1 MRQLLIT
8 LFCIVSFGSLY
19 AIDNNVELIGNKD
32 FSNSELFKDSVTGFA
47 VSYAKATVRGKWY
60 AGDISLADYNN
71 FGFTTSIAN
80 GYFESTIP
88 YDAALV
94 YNNFLGQVPSVQ
106 LNTGRYHLS
115 LKAKGTAP
123 FYIKISSVA
132 AMGTELSSILRNAS
146 SSGIEKQ
153 TIADYAGYS
162 IKVTPNETWTT
173 YSADIDLSIA
183 TANYV
188 RIFIVFPKT
197 GEISLDDISLMRT
210 KDLPTSFYIRPSGNT
225 TAWTSLPGIDP
236 DQILTGD
243 AISLVSTNT
252 YYMSTGSYTTPT
264 TITMTTGKIYGGFS
278 GNETSI
284 DLNARAT
291 SDLDQNGIV
300 EPWEFTNVTSISGLV
315 ATSKYD
321 QSGATLRLLTI
332 SGGEV
337 DGVTLTDYNYLTYGG
352 TITLGQVNSN
362 PTDNTSGSAGKLTRC
377 IVRKMKGGAG
387 VIMSTNGASVI
398 DRCLIEDNT
407 GTTSY
412 GAVYLNKF
420 GGTVS
425 NSVIR
430 NNKATTKGGAIY
442 GGNATTSDLNA
453 IVKNCVIYNNTALQN
468 GGAIAGD
475 ALTNSAGVEIVNST
489 IVNNTTTS
497 PGTASVELNNN
508 GLLVNSIVLNDPL
521 DEIAINSISNYV
533 ERVAYGTYVGASLYP
548 ALLNISGKSVTD
560 FNFVN
565 PTPIQGYVGL
575 SGADYDVVHK
585 ANFSINNQSSAAY
598 VSLATIPTSY
608 QIGGSGSTITT
619 HATVPTTD
627 ITGAARSDNLTIG
640 AYYYNP
646 FSAVKSEF
654 ADKLFS
660 FGCKNNIE
668 VNGIVG
674 EVVSIYNVSGQF
686 IKSVKLTYDKTTIP
700 ATKGFYIV
708 VMGALRNKVVVD

>member
-1 MRQLLIT
+1 MKQLLMT
-8 LFCIVSFGSLY
+8 LLCVVCFGSLF

-47 VSYAKATVRGKWY
+47 VSYANASVRGKWY
-60 AGDISLADYNN
+60 AGNTDIADYNTS
-71 FGFTTSIAN
+71 GFMTSIVN
-80 GYFESTIP
+80 GYFESSIP

-106 LNTGRYHLS
+106 FNTGRYHLS

-132 AMGTELSSILRNAS
+132 VMGTELSSILRNAS

-153 TIADYAGYS
+153 TTPDYTGYS
-162 IKVTPNETWTT
+162 IKVTPTEAWTT
-173 YSADIDLSIA
+173 YTADLDISIA

-210 KDLPTSFYIRPSGNT
+210 KDLPTNFYIRPSGNT
-225 TAWTSLPGIDP
+225 TAWTALPGIDP

-252 YYMSTGSYTTPT
+252 YYIAAGSYTTPT
-264 TITMTTGKIYGGFS
+264 TIAMTTGKIYGGFS
-278 GNETSI
+278 GDETSI
-284 DLNARAT
+284 DLDIRAL
-291 SDLDQNGIV
+291 SDLDQNGII
-300 EPWEFTNVTSISGLV
+300 EPWEFTNVSSITGSV
-315 ATSKYD
+315 AASKYD
-321 QSGATLRLLTI
+321 QAGSNARLLTVL
-332 SGGEV
+332 GGEV
-337 DGVTLTDYNYLTYGG
+337 DGVTFTDYNYLTYGG

-362 PTDNTSGSAGKLTRC
+362 PTDNASGNAGKLTRC

-387 VIMSTNGASVI
+387 VIMSTNSASVI

-412 GAVYLNKF
+412 GAIYLNRF

-442 GGNATTSDLNA
+442 GGNVTAGDLNA

-489 IVNNTTTS
+489 IVNNLTTS
-497 PGTASVELNNN
+497 PGTASVELTNN

-521 DEIAINSISNYV
+521 DEISINNISNYV
-533 ERVAYGTYVGASLYP
+533 ERVAYGTYFGASLYP
-548 ALLNISGKSVTD
+548 ALQNISGKSVAD

-565 PTPIQGYVGL
+565 PTSLQGYVGL
-575 SGADYDVVHK
+575 SGTDYDAVHK

-598 VSLATIPTSY
+598 VSLATIPSSY
-608 QIGGSGSTITT
+608 QIGGAGSTITT

-627 ITGAARSDNLTIG
+627 ITGAVRSDDKTIG

-646 FSAVKSEF
+646 FSGVKTEL
-654 ADKLFS
+654 ADKS
-660 FGCKNNIE
+660 FAFGRENNIE
-668 VNGIVG
+668 IKGIVG
-674 EVVSIYNVSGQF
+674 EAVSVYNVSGQF
-686 IKSVKLTYDKTTIP
+686 IKSVKLTSDKISIP
-700 ATKGFYIV
+700 AAKGFYVV
-708 VMGALRNKVVVD
+708 VMGLQKNKVVVN